1 MSKNLYIGFGAG
13 IKLLSEDWYI
23 KEMGPHMK
31 KRAFRD
37 FCKAIRVPLIK
48 IGPITYVEMNSFL
61 IALKAIT
68 RIGRPDFYVYTNKN
82 DYEDGNTSNLD
93 PTYVAENLEPILCE
107 LLVARTLSGGSLT
120 AETKT
125 AARVAA
131 ERMAR
136 AGIAELP
143 LDAQE
148 EYTRKARE
156 MYAPVVQKAHNILS
170 NEQEEHREETE

>member
-23 KEMGPHMK
+23 KEMGSGMK
-31 KRAFRD
+31 TRSFRS
-37 FCKAIRVPLIK
+37 FCKAIRVPLIE
-48 IGPITYVEMNSFL
+48 IGGTKYVEMNSFL

-68 RIGRPDFYVYTNKN
+68 RIGRPDFYSNSSQSSSRSKN
-82 DYEDGNTSNLD
+82 SPSTLD
-93 PTYVAENLEPILCE
+93 PQYVAENLEPILCE
-107 LLVARTLSGGSLT
+107 LLVARTLNGGSIT

-136 AGIAELP
+136 AGISELP
-143 LDAQE
+143 LDAQK
-148 EYTRKARE
+148 EYTRKAQK
-156 MYAPVVQKAHNILS
+156 MYAPVVQKAHNIL
-170 NEQEEHREETE
+170 NDEEEHRE